1 MKSNKMWLLLA
12 FALTLSAVFLVSS
25 VHATGIDGGY
35 VGTSTCLSCHD
46 GSVPGAADRTS
57 FTQTGHPWKYKHT
70 GGTTPPNTWD
80 PLSSLFPRPA
90 TATDISTTSLNDLI
104 VTDGAGKL
112 DWSAINY
119 TIGGFGW
126 KIRWGVRDFDQDGD
140 GVNET
145 GYVWAGS
152 KTQYNLEGTGGA
164 LDPKEWSQ
172 YPATIPSNKK
182 YECAKCHN
190 TNGIVSTAGYSCF
203 TDGGTDAAPVRT
215 EPWASNPGMGPV
227 TKGGYY
233 SSWTFDGVQCEACH
247 GKGSNATNNGHADG
261 TGTQGVLTLA
271 GGVEICAKC
280 HIRAENTS
288 GQGAECDGS
297 DNPAILTNG
306 AKITDPWIGHH
317 EQYNEMHGYNEDGVH
332 ASLTCTT
339 CHDPHKR
346 AAGVIAAVETAL
358 GIAPGTGSQ
367 PAAGAIIKQCADC
380 HLAQNTLDVTAATGS
395 AQEKHLTAGVTCA
408 DCHMAEATK
417 TATNFPTTGWG
428 RKGDLKTHIFKIN
441 PAGSSIVRSNGF
453 TNIAEKFV
461 TPKYA
466 CGKCHDSAI
475 YGSVIAGP
483 ASEAEA
489 QTAAANYHGATGYGL
504 DPAAGKGYVG
514 SNICSVCHTDQF
526 NDFVQSGHP
535 YKLRITDGAT
545 PTSETDPLSA
555 LLTNSGGN
563 TIASVVA
570 LNYDASVCVDADLNG
585 KCDVGSPAI
594 DADSDGKLDWSAVNY
609 VIGGWGW
616 KARWGINDASG
627 NDKTGLV
634 WSAASLVGGFGAQ
647 FNMLAA
653 DTSLDT
659 TGNRADWSTYGS
671 ASGQGKKYQ
680 CAMCHNTNGVIIN
693 ADPDHLDCKS
703 SSVTSERT
711 EPWASTSM
719 TYASHGGFYSE
730 FTFSGVQCEACHGPA
745 STHIKTQLAADIV
758 KNTSKDVC
766 GKCHIRA
773 TNTTVTNAGSKND
786 ECSGDM
792 NAEYLNNGA
801 PSTANDFN
809 GHHEQYNEMVG
820 VNGDGVHASLD
831 CVDCHNPHKRSHQLT
846 NAVAGALGITDNN
859 LSAEARGAVVSCES
873 CHGTGTPLAAAGG
886 ADTKIATTQHLP
898 GRATCIDC
906 HMGEITKSAT
916 GVKGTWGK
924 MGDVKGHIFKIDPT
938 LTANTRLNGD
948 GKTVATDYITVDYAC
963 GKCHD
968 SAMGSSYVGFTLS
981 QAQASAVAVG
991 MHASAGVSYPVTF
1004 TTSVP
1009 ANGLTV
1015 NVVASVNCSGD
1026 ATCLASTFSYDWDW
1040 DNDGTANNGPATT
1053 ASASHTYAT
1062 AGAKSI
1068 KLTVSI
1074 TAGTVGSV
1082 TRSVTIANP
1091 DLPPVANATCAWDAN
1106 TWGMVV
1112 TNTSTDD
1119 GPDGD
1124 MLPGDGSMQIVVDW
1138 GDGTAKDYTV
1148 PYSHVYNTTGT
1159 FPVTLKA
1166 TDSKLQTSTY
1176 TCTAPN
1182 LATPAYFSISGTVK
1196 KSVAAGGANIA
1207 SATVQLLN
1215 GTTNAVI
1222 KSVLTGTGG
1231 TFSLGTLK
1239 PGIYKLKFVKSG
1251 YVFPAPGT
1259 PVTNPTITVGPTSS
1273 GSIIRSTTP

>member
-1 MKSNKMWLLLA
+1 MKSNKIWLLLA

-104 VTDGAGKL
+104 VTDGSGKL

-247 GKGSNATNNGHADG
+247 GKGSNATNIGHADG

-346 AAGVIAAVETAL
+346 AAGVIGAVETAL
-358 GIAPGTGSQ
+358 GITPGTGSQ

-483 ASEAEA
+483 TDEAGA

-535 YKLRITDGAT
+535 YKYRHTGGET
-545 PTSETDPLSA
+545 PTDPLTGLYATPPASQIDTSTMGDA
-555 LLTNSGGN
+555 ACGSGLIVCNPDN
-563 TIASVVA
+563 TLAWSSI
-570 LNYDASVCVDADLNG
+570 NYA
-585 KCDVGSPAI
+585 
-594 DADSDGKLDWSAVNY
+594 
-609 VIGGWGW
+609 IGGYGW
-616 KARWGINDASG
+616 KIRWGVKDPTDA
-627 NDKTGLV
+627 KTGYVWTGSTQYNLENAQTPASDV
-634 WSAASLVGGFGAQ
+634 WSAYNAGSDKKNECATCHQTNGKIFTQGYDCAVDPLTQMRAEPLASNAGMSLVEDNAAAGGNDDGIC
-647 FNMLAA
+647 
-653 DTSLDT
+653 DS
-659 TGNRADWSTYGS
+659 GESCKIGGYRST
-671 ASGQGKKYQ
+671 
-680 CAMCHNTNGVIIN
+680 
-693 ADPDHLDCKS
+693 
-703 SSVTSERT
+703 
-711 EPWASTSM
+711 W
-719 TYASHGGFYSE
+719 
-730 FTFSGVQCEACHGPA
+730 TFDGVQCEACHGPA
-745 STHIKTQLAADIV
+745 STHIKTQLPADIV
-758 KNTSKDVC
+758 KDTSKDVC

-773 TNTTVTNAGSKND
+773 ENTAKTGSVANT
-786 ECSGDM
+786 ECGGDLSA
-792 NAEYLNNGA
+792 NILNNGA
-801 PSTANDFN
+801 KITGDFI

-820 VNGDGVHASLD
+820 LNDGVHESLD
-831 CVDCHNPHKRSHQLT
+831 CVDCHNPHKRATTVISE
-846 NAVAGALGITDNN
+846 VATALSITDNN
-859 LSAEARGAVVSCES
+859 QSAEARGAIVSCES

-898 GRATCIDC
+898 GRATCVDC
-906 HMGEITKSAT
+906 HMGEATKTAVSYPTT
-916 GVKGTWGK
+916 GWGRKGDLKT
-924 MGDVKGHIFKIDPT
+924 HIFKIDPAAT
-938 LTANTRLNGD
+938 TITRSNGF
-948 GKTVATDYITVDYAC
+948 TNVATNALSVKYAC

-968 SAMGSSYVGFTLS
+968 PNMGSSYVGFEIS
-981 QAQASAVAVG
+981 EAQAKTVAAG
-991 MHASAGVSYPVTF
+991 MHDSAGVSYPVTF

-1015 NVVASVNCSGD
+1015 NVVASVNCSG
-1026 ATCLASTFSYDWDW
+1026 ACPPLTYDWDW
-1040 DNDGTANNGPATT
+1040 DNDGPAGNGPETT

-1074 TAGTVGSV
+1074 AAGTVGSV

-1106 TWGMVV
+1106 TWNMGV
-1112 TNTSTDD
+1112 TDTSTDD

-1148 PYSHVYNTTGT
+1148 PYSHVYSKTGT

-1176 TCTAPN
+1176 TCTTS
-1182 LATPAYFSISGTVK
+1182 ATPAYFTIDGTVK

-1259 PVTNPTITVGPTSS
+1259 PVTNPAITVGPTSS
-1273 GSIIRSTTP
+1273 ANIIRSTTP